1 MRRPA
6 RAARRPSA
14 STAAA
19 ARDASFLREA
29 LDLAPL
35 GRLRVEPNPTV
46 GCVVVRGGQVVG
58 RGWHQAY
65 GGPHA
70 EVEALAEAG
79 KDARG
84 ATVYVSLE
92 PCTTTGKTP
101 PCVVALARAGV
112 ARVVWASRDPN
123 PAHAGRAA
131 RALRAVGIEAVG
143 PALPGPGDAVLARF
157 RAGLARTRPWT
168 VLKWASSLDGRVAP
182 ARGQGG
188 RLSGREAT
196 AWLHDLRGRVE
207 AVAVGVGTVL
217 VDDPRLTC
225 RSPEGPVLGAQP
237 AAVVFDSEL
246 RIPLDALLVRESG
259 PARALFLAT
268 TGPRRAKGVRLAERP
283 GIFPLRYRA
292 DANGCPDPADV
303 LHDLHALGVRRLLV
317 EGGPTLAGSLLARGL
332 VDQVAVIVTPSLL
345 GADGAPTALVGT
357 PFHDLEAAPRLQ
369 DVSVRRLGDD
379 VLIEGYVPAPGD
391 APGEPRPAT
400 TRARRPGAQRG

>member
-1 MRRPA
+1 M
-6 RAARRPSA
+6 
-14 STAAA
+14 
-19 ARDASFLREA
+19 
-29 LDLAPL
+29 
-35 GRLRVEPNPTV
+35 
-46 GCVVVRGGQVVG
+46 
-58 RGWHQAY
+58 
-65 GGPHA
+65 
-70 EVEALAEAG
+70 
-79 KDARG
+79 
-84 ATVYVSLE
+84 
-92 PCTTTGKTP
+92 
-101 PCVVALARAGV
+101 
-112 ARVVWASRDPN
+112 
-123 PAHAGRAA
+123 
-131 RALRAVGIEAVG
+131 GIEAVG

-157 RAGLARTRPWT
+157 RAGLARMRPWT

-182 ARGQGG
+182 ARGRGG
-188 RLSGREAT
+188 RLSGREANT
-196 AWLHDLRGRVE
+196 WLHDLRGRVE

-259 PARALFLAT
+259 PSRALFLAT
-268 TGPRRAKGVRLAERP
+268 AGPRRAKGVRLAERP

-317 EGGPTLAGSLLARGL
+317 EGGPTLAGALLARGL

-357 PFHDLEAAPRLQ
+357 PFHDLASAPRLE

-379 VLIEGYVPAPGD
+379 VLIEGYVPAR
-391 APGEPRPAT
+391 GEPRPDDAPRPT
-400 TRARRPGAQRG
+400 KRRTRTPVVPGARTRRVGQRG